1 MLYIRRKAKMNPKE
15 QRSIGND
22 KIRTVIMT
30 AITGGAFGLLY
41 GYGFE
46 ISLWLGVLIGALFGA
61 AVGFRISKRPPR
73 MEYPMAIFHRIMM
86 AATFLLLT
94 SFGYSY
100 LLDQNLNQTQ
110 QYWAAALPLL
120 GWSILV
126 VSIGLA
132 IASLDEMQRRIQ
144 TEAIAIGFAGTAI
157 FVGGYALFQFAGL
170 PEVNVGLVLL
180 AMSGFWL
187 AGKLWTLWRYR

>member
-1 MLYIRRKAKMNPKE
+1 MKTEERR
-15 QRSIGND
+15 SLGNEEI
-22 KIRTVIMT
+22 KTIIMT
-30 AITGGAFGLLY
+30 AITGAAYGLLV

-46 ISLWLGVLIGALFGA
+46 FNLGLGVLIGTLFGA
-61 AVGFRISKRPPR
+61 AIGFRISKRPPKMR
-73 MEYPMAIFHRIMM
+73 YPMGMLRRILF
-86 AATFLLLT
+86 AATFFLVT

-100 LLDQNLNQTQ
+100 LLDQNISLSQ
-110 QYWAAALPLL
+110 QLWAAVLPLL
-120 GWSILV
+120 GWAAMVI
-126 VSIGLA
+126 SIGMA
-132 IASLDEMQRRIQ
+132 IASLDELQRRIQ

-170 PEVNVGLVLL
+170 SEVNVGLVLL

>member
-1 MLYIRRKAKMNPKE
+1 MKTE
-15 QRSIGND
+15 EGRSLGSEE
-22 KIRTVIMT
+22 IRTIIMT

-46 ISLWLGVLIGALFGA
+46 FSLWLGVLIGALFGA
-61 AVGFRISKRPPR
+61 AIGFRITKKPPR
-73 MEYPMAIFHRIMM
+73 MEYPMAIFRRIMM

-100 LLDQNLNQTQ
+100 LLDQDLSQAQ
-110 QYWAAALPLL
+110 QYWAAALPLI
-120 GWSILV
+120 GWTVLV
-126 VSIGLA
+126 ISIGWA

-170 PEVNVGLVLL
+170 GDVNVGLVLL
-180 AMSGFWL
+180 VMSGFWL

>member
-86 AATFLLLT
+86 AAIFLLLT

>member
-1 MLYIRRKAKMNPKE
+1 MNTKERRAVGKDE
-15 QRSIGND
+15 
-22 KIRTVIMT
+22 IRTIIMT
-30 AITGGAFGLLY
+30 AITGTAFGLLY

-46 ISLWLGVLIGALFGA
+46 FSLWLGMLIGALFGA
-61 AVGFRISKRPPR
+61 AVGFRISKKPPR
-73 MEYPMAIFHRIMM
+73 MEYPIALFHRIMM

-100 LLDQNLNQTQ
+100 LLDKNLSQTQ
-110 QYWAAALPLL
+110 QYWAAALPFV
-120 GWSILV
+120 GWTVLV
-126 VSIGLA
+126 ISIGWA

-170 PEVNVGLVLL
+170 GEVNVGLVLL

>member
-1 MLYIRRKAKMNPKE
+1 MNPKE

>member
-1 MLYIRRKAKMNPKE
+1 MKTEERR
-15 QRSIGND
+15 SLGNEEI
-22 KIRTVIMT
+22 KTIIMT
-30 AITGGAFGLLY
+30 AITGAAYGLLV

-46 ISLWLGVLIGALFGA
+46 FNLGLGVLIGTLFGA
-61 AVGFRISKRPPR
+61 AIGFRISKRPPR
-73 MEYPMAIFHRIMM
+73 MEYPIALFHRIML

-100 LLDQNLNQTQ
+100 LLDQNLSQAQ
-110 QYWAAALPLL
+110 QYWAAALPLA
-120 GWSILV
+120 GWTVLII
-126 VSIGLA
+126 SIGWA

-144 TEAIAIGFAGTAI
+144 TEANAIGFAGTAI

-170 PEVNVGLVLL
+170 SEVNLGLVLF